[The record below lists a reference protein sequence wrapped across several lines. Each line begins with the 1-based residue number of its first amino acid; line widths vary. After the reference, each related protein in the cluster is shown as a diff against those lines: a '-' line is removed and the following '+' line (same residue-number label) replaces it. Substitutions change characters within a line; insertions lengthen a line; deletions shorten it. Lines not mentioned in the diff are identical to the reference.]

1 MFTFAIVSS
10 NAWARQ
16 RKTSG
21 MTVPAG
27 KASCTKHAGQYFL
40 TNPDASGKIGNNRE
54 GELAIRNYRE

>member
-16 RKTSG
+16 CKTSG
-21 MTVPAG
+21 VTASAG
-27 KASCTKHAGQYFL
+27 RKSLAIHATQKFL

-54 GELAIRNYRE
+54 GELAIGNYRE